1 MWSLSVK
8 VGESWVVWAFMA
20 TGFLLAHEAESSLNS
35 SVAVQWWPDT
45 TGVMEQSML
54 RRLVTGTALIWAFS
68 MQIRAQPPS
77 PPQIVT
83 QEQLTI
89 RVSFEDDRPVPPNIR
104 VELLS
109 IFGSSVEIGATD
121 TSGTVRFTH
130 LTPAKYKVRV
140 TGDGIVTTE
149 SGDIDLSD
157 SGPSVTEFVRVRRT
171 QPTMDVAPL
180 GAIDADIPP
189 AARKEFDKAIE
200 KMDQKNWADAKTH
213 LERAIAIYPK
223 YSLAYNN
230 LALAFLNLN
239 QGEKAVESF
248 RTAAQLDEHLH
259 QANLYLG
266 HFYYDNRDYKQA
278 EPYLR
283 RASEGDPK
291 NPQIL
296 LALANA
302 QMQNGEADLALV
314 NAQKVHSLPDHKKFA
329 FAHLIAAQ
337 VLSDRS
343 QNQSAAEEYR
353 QFLREAPDSSMTI
366 RVKDAL
372 SKLDNPSK

>member
-1 MWSLSVK
+1 
-8 VGESWVVWAFMA
+8 
-20 TGFLLAHEAESSLNS
+20 
-35 SVAVQWWPDT
+35 
-45 TGVMEQSML
+45 
-54 RRLVTGTALIWAFS
+54 
-68 MQIRAQPPS
+68 
-77 PPQIVT
+77 
-83 QEQLTI
+83 
-89 RVSFEDDRPVPPNIR
+89 VPPNVR

-121 TSGTVRFTH
+121 TSGIVRFTR

-149 SGDIDLSD
+149 SGDIDMTD
-157 SGPSVTEFVRVRRT
+157 SGPSVTEFVRVKRAQQAT
-171 QPTMDVAPL
+171 DVAPF
-180 GAIDADIPP
+180 GAIDANIPP
-189 AARKEFDKAIE
+189 EARKEFDKASE
-200 KMDQKNWADAKTH
+200 KMDQKNWTDAKTH

-230 LALAFLNLN
+230 LALAYLNLN

-248 RTAAQLDEHLH
+248 RTAAQLDERLQ

-266 HFYYDNRDYKQA
+266 HFYYDNKDYKQA

-302 QMQNGEADLALV
+302 QMQNGEADQALA
-314 NAQKVHSLPDHKKFA
+314 NAQKMHFLPDHKKFA
-329 FAHLIAAQ
+329 IAHLIAAQ
-337 VLSDRS
+337 ILSDRAE
-343 QNQSAAEEYR
+343 NQRAGEEYR
-353 QFLREAPDSSMTI
+353 LFLREDPDSPMTI

-372 SKLDNPSK
+372 SKLDNASK